1 MSVRKS
7 STRRSRHGLRLLLCS
22 VAAVALT
29 PALAAAQTDP
39 QRPGV
44 RVGPLQISPRLVF
57 SNIGVDDNVFN
68 EPTDPKRDFT
78 LTATPDVELSVQP
91 GRLRL
96 AFTSQVDFVYFH
108 KYTSERSVNRIFSG
122 RADLDLTRLKP
133 FFTVSAAHTSAR
145 LNSEI
150 DSRARHHPRAYAAGT
165 SLRLASRTSVAFTA
179 RAVSES
185 YDPGLENSFRG
196 IDLSTSLDSET
207 KGYDAS
213 FNVNLTPFTTVS
225 LVATREQQR
234 FDHSPIKDAD
244 SLRIA
249 PTVTFSPLGQITG
262 TASVGFRRFNGIDP
276 SLPDYSGFVSAGTIG
291 LLLGGQYKLD
301 TMFSRDVRYSYEE
314 GLPYYILTGGR
325 ATLAIRTVGALDV
338 RVTGGRESMDYRAL
352 GDVGTPGRDRLVI
365 YGTGFGYRFAERIRL
380 AIEAE
385 FSHRTSEHDTS
396 REYTNRR
403 IMATLNWGA
412 INQ

>member
-1 MSVRKS
+1 M
-7 STRRSRHGLRLLLCS
+7 RRSKQGLRRLFCGA
-22 VAAVALT
+22 AAVVLT
-29 PALAAAQTDP
+29 PALAAAQADP

-44 RVGPLQISPRLVF
+44 QVGPLQISPRLVF

-68 EPTDPKRDFT
+68 EPADPKRDFT

-96 AFTSQVDFVYFH
+96 AFTSQVDFVYFRT
-108 KYTSERSVNRIFSG
+108 YTSERSVNRTFAG
-122 RADLDLTRLKP
+122 RADLDLTWLKP
-133 FFTVSAAHTSAR
+133 FFTVSASHTSAR

-165 SLRLASRTSVAFTA
+165 NVKLGSRTSVTFTA
-179 RAVSES
+179 RDATES
-185 YDPGLENSFRG
+185 YDRREFRG
-196 IDLSTSLDSET
+196 VELSTSLDHET
-207 KGYDAS
+207 KGYEGS
-213 FNVNLTPFTTVS
+213 FNINLTPFTTVS
-225 LVATREQQR
+225 LVAAQEQQR
-234 FDHSPIKDAD
+234 FDHTAIKDAD

-262 TASVGFRRFNGIDP
+262 TASVGYRRFKGVDP
-276 SLPDYSGFVSAGTIG
+276 LLPDYSGFVSAGTIG
-291 LLLGGQYKLD
+291 LVLGGQYKID
-301 TMFSRDVRYSYEE
+301 TTFTRDVRYSYEE
-314 GLPYYILTGGR
+314 ALPYYILTGGR

-338 RVTGGRESMDYRAL
+338 RLTGGRESMNYRAL
-352 GDVGTPGRDRLVI
+352 GGGGTAGRDRLVI
-365 YGTGFGYRFAERIRL
+365 YGTGFGYRVAERIRFAVEL
-380 AIEAE
+380 ERL
-385 FSHRTSEHDTS
+385 HRTSERDTS

>member
-1 MSVRKS
+1 MRGSKQ
-7 STRRSRHGLRLLLCS
+7 GLRRLLCG
-22 VAAVALT
+22 VAAAALT

-68 EPTDPKRDFT
+68 EPENPKRDFT
-78 LTATPDVELSVQP
+78 LTATPDVELSVKP
-91 GRLRL
+91 GRLYL
-96 AFTSQVDFVYFH
+96 AYTSKVDFVYFH
-108 KYTSERSVNRIFSG
+108 KYTSERSVNRTFSG
-122 RADLDLTRLKP
+122 RADLDLTWLRP
-133 FFTVSAAHTSAR
+133 FFTASAAHTSAR

-150 DSRARHHPRAYAAGT
+150 DSRARHHPRAYAAGA
-165 SLRLASRTSVAFTA
+165 SLKLASRTSVTFTA
-179 RAVSES
+179 RSDSES
-185 YDPGLENSFRG
+185 YDPGLKFRG
-196 IDLSTSLDSET
+196 VELSRSLDNET
-207 KGYDAS
+207 KGYEAS

-225 LVATREQQR
+225 LVAAKDRQR
-234 FDHSPIKDAD
+234 FDHASIKDAD

-262 TASVGFRRFNGIDP
+262 TASVGFRRFNGLDP
-276 SLPDYSGFVSAGTIG
+276 SLPDYSGFVSTGTIG

-301 TMFSRDVRYSYEE
+301 TIFSRDVRFSYEE

-338 RVTGGRESMDYRAL
+338 RVTGGRESMNYRAL
-352 GDVGTPGRDRLVI
+352 GGLGTPGLDRLVI
-365 YGTGFGYRFAERIRL
+365 YGTGFGYRFAERIRM
-380 AIEAE
+380 AVEAE
-385 FSHRTSEHDTS
+385 FSHRTSERDTS
-396 REYTNRR
+396 REYSNRR

-412 INQ
+412 TNQ